1 MMPSLPRQAAPPD
14 EPSRP
19 SEDRRHMIRRRALTL
34 LIIVLLI
41 GVPAGYLVI
50 SANQSRDSGKDKEKK
65 YSATGLTEGWP
76 SRVQRRL
83 YHLPVPSGSDHVAYY
98 ETNNWK
104 TSRLYIQFLTSEKGL
119 DKFLKRIGSSRAALE
134 RDELAVTARDRRI
147 VGWEFTGPGPWSGL
161 TRERKNPTP
170 TLDIVVNWS
179 KRGHPMVYAVSRT
192 TP

>member
-1 MMPSLPRQAAPPD
+1 MPHQAPSPDDPRPP
-14 EPSRP
+14 EARS
-19 SEDRRHMIRRRALTL
+19 HMIRRRALTL

-50 SANQSRDSGKDKEKK
+50 SANQSRDSGRTKEEK
-65 YSATGLTEGWP
+65 YAARGLTPDWP

-83 YHLPVPSGSDHVAYY
+83 YHVPIPRASDRVAYY

-104 TSRLYIQFLTSEKGL
+104 TSRLYAQFLTSDDGL
-119 DKFLKRIGSSRAALE
+119 DTFLKNIGTSRAALE
-134 RDELAVTARDRRI
+134 KDDLPISARHQKI
-147 VGWEFTGPGPWSGL
+147 VRWDFTGPGPWSGL
-161 TRERKNPTP
+161 RRERNNPTP

-179 KRGHPMVYAVSRT
+179 KPGHPMVYVVSRT